1 MRCNSTQPSASG
13 RLVTRRLPTERRK
26 RRRCAREAGLPAR
39 SRSRSLRSAEVRPHS
54 ARIYAFRPMVFGTQP
69 YTNQILVF
77 ARPMEG
83 ADDGRGYPDQAI
95 SPEEAERLVAARAT
109 SGAGNRWIIARMIL
123 FLLLSALPL
132 LAISAHVFGVVSQ
145 RTCAM
150 LVIIPLAAAL
160 TVVVTFAPH
169 STDGIIARGLIG
181 GGDSVG
187 HGAVEVMPR
196 FVIPWARRTL
206 TARGRASRPL
216 HPFEKAQLCC
226 PRPHFADRPS
236 VRSSIALTSQRAH
249 SASIALTRRPYSR
262 AARP

>member
-1 MRCNSTQPSASG
+1 
-13 RLVTRRLPTERRK
+13 VTRRLPTERRK

-83 ADDGRGYPDQAI
+83 ADHGRGYPDQAA

-109 SGAGNRWIIARMIL
+109 SGAGSRWIIARMIL

-169 STDGIIARGLIG
+169 STDGISARA
-181 GGDSVG
+181 
-187 HGAVEVMPR
+187 HRRRR
-196 FVIPWARRTL
+196 FGWARRGQGDAALRNTV
-206 TARGRASRPL
+206 GEEDFDRAWSSKSASP
-216 HPFEKAQLCC
+216 PFEKAQLCC